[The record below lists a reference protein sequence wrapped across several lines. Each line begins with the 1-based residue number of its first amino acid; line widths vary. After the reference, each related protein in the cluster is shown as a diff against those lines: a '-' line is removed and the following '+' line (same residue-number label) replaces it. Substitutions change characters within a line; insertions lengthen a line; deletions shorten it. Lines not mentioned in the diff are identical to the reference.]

1 MLSHLFIESEYRF
14 MNDLA
19 DPRERLPGILKAL
32 AIGVPAGMLFDWLD
46 TPIPWMIG
54 PMIAIAS
61 VNLMGLRVYALP
73 YGREIGQVILG
84 SAVGLYF
91 TPTVVAAL
99 GANFLAILLATLS
112 AFVIGG
118 FGALVLSR
126 VSGIDRKSA
135 FFASIPGGSMA
146 MANLAYRYGASIPPV
161 AVSHSLRLSIVI
173 VVIPFALTYGG
184 IPLEASAY
192 TPDLPFNL
200 WIFIV
205 LLATGAVLGGIA
217 EKFKFH
223 NGYLMIPIFLS
234 AGLTIGG
241 VELSAVP
248 GWMTDFAQLMF
259 GLILGERYEK
269 AFFARH
275 KLFIPF
281 ALLNA
286 FFNMLASAAVGVGL
300 FWVFGLPLSTMIIS
314 TAPGGMAEM
323 TIVAQALQIGVPTV
337 IAFHVFRVIIVNMGT
352 QHIFT
357 LGMWAI
363 GRLRRAEAERPS

>member
-1 MLSHLFIESEYRF
+1 
-14 MNDLA
+14 MNEFANLG
-19 DPRERLPGILKAL
+19 ERLPGILKAL
-32 AIGVPAGMLFDWLD
+32 MIGVPAGILFDWLN

-54 PMIAIAS
+54 PMIAVAS
-61 VNLMGLRVYALP
+61 ANLLGFRLYALP
-73 YGREIGQVILG
+73 FARQMGQVILG

-99 GANFLAILLATLS
+99 GANFAAILLATLS
-112 AFVIGG
+112 AFLIGG
-118 FGALVLSR
+118 MGAVVMSR
-126 VSGIDRKSA
+126 VSGVDQKSA

-146 MANLAYRYGASIPPV
+146 MAVLASRYGASIPPV
-161 AVSHSLRLSIVI
+161 AVSHSLRVSIVI

-192 TPDLPFNL
+192 TPQLPFNL
-200 WIFIV
+200 WIF
-205 LLATGAVLGGIA
+205 LPWLAVGAMLGGIA
-217 EKFKFH
+217 EKLRFH

-259 GLILGERYEK
+259 GLVLGERYERS
-269 AFFARH
+269 FFARH

-281 ALLNA
+281 ALVNA
-286 FFNMLASAAVGVGL
+286 LFIMIASAAVGVGL
-300 FWVFGLPLSTMIIS
+300 FWAFDLPLSTMIIS

-337 IAFHVFRVIIVNMGT
+337 IAFHLFRVIVVNMGT

-357 LGMWAI
+357 LGMWLAR
-363 GRLRRAEAERPS
+363 RLGRAEPGQ

>member
-1 MLSHLFIESEYRF
+1 MDHPSGF
-14 MNDLA
+14 
-19 DPRERLPGILKAL
+19 RERLPGILTAL
-32 AIGVPAGMLFDWLD
+32 AIGVPAGFLFNWLE

-61 VNLMGLRVYALP
+61 VNLMGLRVYAVP
-73 YGREIGQVILG
+73 FGREIGQVILG

-99 GANFLAILLATLS
+99 AANFGAILLATLA

-118 FGALVLSR
+118 LGALVMSR
-126 VSGIDRKSA
+126 VSGVDQKSA

-146 MANLAYRYGASIPPV
+146 MANLAYRYGASVPPV
-161 AVSHSLRLSIVI
+161 AVAHSLRISIVVI
-173 VVIPFALTYGG
+173 VVPFALTYGG
-184 IPLEASAY
+184 IPLDASAY
-192 TPDLPFNL
+192 TPQLRFNL
-200 WIFIV
+200 WIFV
-205 LLATGAVLGGIA
+205 PWLLAGAVIGGVA
-217 EKFKFH
+217 EKLNFH
-223 NGYLMIPIFLS
+223 NGYLLLPIFLG

-248 GWMTDFAQLMF
+248 GWTTDFAQLLF

-281 ALLNA
+281 ALVNA
-286 FFNMLASAAVGVGL
+286 FFILTASAGVGIGL
-300 FWVFGLPLSTMIIS
+300 YWVFDLPLSTMIIS

-337 IAFHVFRVIIVNMGT
+337 IAFHLFRVIIVNMGT

-357 LGMWAI
+357 LGTWLA
-363 GRLRRAEAERPS
+363 GRMRRSQADRPS

>member
-1 MLSHLFIESEYRF
+1 
-14 MNDLA
+14 MNDATDL
-19 DPRERLPGILKAL
+19 RERLPGILKAL
-32 AIGVPAGMLFDWLD
+32 AIGVPAGFLFDWLD

-61 VNLMGLRVYALP
+61 VNLMGLRVYAVP

-99 GANFLAILLATLS
+99 GANFTAILLATLS
-112 AFVIGG
+112 VFLIGG
-118 FGALVLSR
+118 IGALVMSR
-126 VSGIDRKSA
+126 VSGIDQKSA

-161 AVSHSLRLSIVI
+161 AVAHSLRVSIVI
-173 VVIPFALTYGG
+173 VVVPFALTYGG
-184 IPLEASAY
+184 IPLDASASR
-192 TPDLPFNL
+192 PELPFNL

-205 LLATGAVLGGIA
+205 WLTCGGVLGGIA

-223 NGYLMIPIFLS
+223 NGYLMVPIFFG
-234 AGLTIGG
+234 AGLTMGG

-248 GWMTDFAQLMF
+248 GWTTDFAQLMF
-259 GLILGERYEK
+259 GLILGERYER

-281 ALLNA
+281 ALVNA
-286 FFNMLASAAVGVGL
+286 IFIMIASAAVGVGL
-300 FWVFGLPLSTMIIS
+300 FWAFGLPLSTMIIS

-323 TIVAQALQIGVPTV
+323 TIVAQALQIGVPMV

-357 LGMWAI
+357 LSIWLI
-363 GRLRRAEAERPS
+363 SRLKRTRADRPS